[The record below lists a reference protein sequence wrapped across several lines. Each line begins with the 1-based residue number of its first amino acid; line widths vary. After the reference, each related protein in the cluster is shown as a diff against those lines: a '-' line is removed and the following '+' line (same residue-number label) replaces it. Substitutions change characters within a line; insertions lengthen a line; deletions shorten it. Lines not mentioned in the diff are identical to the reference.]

1 MSSATYEQVWSIQ
14 EAINK
19 AVAEHRVVRF
29 MSPWTNAE
37 MKAAIVD
44 LKGCKLMKPDKD
56 SKDTAVVPEY
66 IHDFDFNEVDTSI
79 ILPDRR
85 LIIPN

>member
-19 AVAEHRVVRF
+19 AVAERRVVRF

-37 MKAAIVD
+37 MKKAIVD
-44 LKGCKLMKPDKD
+44 LKGCKLMKPDRN
-56 SKDTAVVPEY
+56 SNDTAIVPEH
-66 IHDFDFNEVDTSI
+66 IHDFDFDEVDTRI

-85 LIIPN
+85 LIIP